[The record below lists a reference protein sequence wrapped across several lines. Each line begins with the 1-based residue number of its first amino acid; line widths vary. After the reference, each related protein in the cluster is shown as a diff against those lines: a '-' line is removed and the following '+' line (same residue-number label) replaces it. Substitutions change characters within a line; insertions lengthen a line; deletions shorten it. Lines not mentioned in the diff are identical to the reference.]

1 MFHVSENKITAGVG
15 AVIHQ
20 YENFSFFF
28 FLFVIVFRSHETDLN

>member
-28 FLFVIVFRSHETDLN
+28 SFLSLFLDPMKLT